1 MGADGKQAGWRSQRI
16 ASGCPSRDIQSC
28 RISTKNK
35 SLQALTSAAMVLPGL
50 MLQPAQGAEVD
61 ADSFGFQYYR
71 YQEGKRNL
79 YNVPNKLD
87 PIMADVIHATGR
99 LSLTD
104 RVKFNFGYTR
114 DTWSGATPVTSAPL
128 AANGN
133 RPILQ
138 NTPSGTVV
146 SGASP
151 TVNNRVLL
159 DRDLNPIAR
168 DPLTGE
174 VLGKDTRTV
183 EILSFASPEV
193 RNAADFGLGY
203 EWNEAALHIGGGL
216 SVEPDYESSF
226 GNVSGRLD
234 FNQKQTSLKF
244 GLGYTSS
251 DISAIL
257 DDDLVPYLTR
267 DAFADQI
274 KNRDGSEIFIG
285 DRQDFT
291 ANLGLTQILT
301 KQALVD
307 TSIGYTHSS
316 GYLGNPYKAMS
327 VIFVDP
333 ATLSDNP
340 DALIVGDVRALM
352 EQRPGNRNQ
361 LAVSTKYVQHVSPLD
376 AALHL
381 DYKFSYDDWG
391 IHTNTFTMDWVQ
403 PLGYGWTITPR
414 IRYFSQGAAD
424 FYDPYLITQQAFNS
438 NAVDASGREIWVD
451 SNNPDVEYFRDDN
464 FNLLDSNGNIVDES
478 MLNVQPKIIP
488 FDAEE
493 LPDDFSSDYRLAGF
507 GSLSG
512 GVTLSKRFAKG
523 IKLQAGFEYYTRQ
536 SSLKLGG
543 GGGTSFSDF
552 DFYVANAAIT
562 IDIEKLN
569 FSDSLGGGSSGLHAE
584 HDTQAHQTHQ
594 AHQHGGALPAG
605 VMNGHMLH
613 KAGEFMFGYSYMHAR
628 TGGDILHG
636 DNVASDQQIVTQGCS
651 DDINCR
657 FAPSYMNMNM
667 HMLHIMYAPTDW
679 MNLMLMPKF
688 VDMNMNL
695 RELEGR
701 PPPQPGVHEH
711 SGAAGHTTGGVGD
724 TVMSSLVKL
733 FNVPGHRMHLGLGFS
748 APTGDSGLEFR
759 RVFQI
764 DGGLVHFGMQLGSGT
779 WDFLPSL
786 TYAGDYRRW
795 SWGAQLNGVK
805 RMEDQNE
812 SGYRL
817 GDIFQATSWGG
828 YRLTNWLSASVR
840 GIYTVQGDIH
850 GDFNDFNGRA
860 GPMDFP
866 ANHGGQFWDL
876 GFGVNAAVPRGKFVG
891 NELSFEWLQPIRDEV
906 NGYRLERKSALAAT
920 WRYHF

>member
-1 MGADGKQAGWRSQRI
+1 MGADSIQAGRKNQRLASCRSSPD
-16 ASGCPSRDIQSC
+16 AQSC
-28 RISTKNK
+28 RVSAKNK

-50 MLQPAQGAEVD
+50 MLQPAQAAEVD
-61 ADSFGFQYYR
+61 ADSFSFQYYR
-71 YQEGKRNL
+71 FQEGKRNL
-79 YNVPNKLD
+79 FNVPNKLD
-87 PIMADVIHATGR
+87 PIHADVIHATGR
-99 LSLTD
+99 FSLTD
-104 RVKFNFGYTR
+104 RIKFNYNYTR
-114 DTWSGATPVTSAPL
+114 DAWSGATPVTSAPL
-128 AANGN
+128 ATNGN

-151 TVNNRVLL
+151 TVNTRILL
-159 DRDLNPIAR
+159 DRELNPVAR

-216 SVEPDYESSF
+216 SIEPDYESSF

-234 FNQKQTSLKF
+234 FNQKLTSLKF
-244 GLGYTSS
+244 GLGYTGS

-257 DDDLVPYLTR
+257 DHDLVPYLTR
-267 DAFADQI
+267 NAFADQI
-274 KNRDGSEIFIG
+274 ESRGGSEIFIG

-301 KQALVD
+301 KHAFVD
-307 TSIGYTHSS
+307 ASIGYTHSS

-333 ATLSDNP
+333 ASLNDNS

-361 LAVSTKYVQHVSPLD
+361 IAVSTKYIQHISPLD

-391 IHTNTFTMDWVQ
+391 IHTNTFTLDWVQ

-424 FYDPYLITQQAFNS
+424 FYDPFLFSQQTFSS
-438 NAVDASGREIWVD
+438 NAVDALGREIWVD
-451 SNNPDVEYFRDDN
+451 SNNPGTEFVRDDN
-464 FNLLDSNGNIVDES
+464 FNLIDSSGNIVDES
-478 MLNVQPKIIP
+478 ILNVQPKTIP
-488 FDAEE
+488 FDAEK
-493 LPDDFSSDYRLAGF
+493 LPDHFSSDYRISGF

-512 GVTLSKRFAKG
+512 GVTLSKQFIKG
-523 IKLQAGFEYYTRQ
+523 IELQAGFEYYSRQ

-543 GGGTSFSDF
+543 DDGTSFADF
-552 DFYVANAAIT
+552 DFYVANAAIK
-562 IDIEKLN
+562 IIIEKLN
-569 FSDSLGGGSSGLHAE
+569 FTSGSGGGSHSLHVE
-584 HDTQAHQTHQ
+584 HDAETHQ
-594 AHQHGGALPAG
+594 QHQYGGQVPAG
-605 VMNGHMLH
+605 IMNGHMLH
-613 KAGEFMFGYSYMHAR
+613 KAGSFMFGYSFMHGR
-628 TGGDILHG
+628 MDGDILHG
-636 DNVASDQQIVTQGCS
+636 NNPASDQQIVEQGCS
-651 DDINCR
+651 DAVNCR
-657 FAPSYMNMNM
+657 FAPAYMNMNM
-667 HMLHIMYAPTDW
+667 HMLNIMYAPTDW
-679 MNLMLMPKF
+679 LNLMLMPTF

-701 PPPQPGVHEH
+701 PPPQVGVHEH
-711 SGAAGHTTGGVGD
+711 TGIAGHTTGGVGD
-724 TVMSSLVKL
+724 TVMSSLISL

-748 APTGDSGLEFR
+748 APTGDVDLELR

-764 DGGLVHFGMQLGSGT
+764 DGGLIHFGMQLGSGT

-817 GDIFQATSWGG
+817 GEIFQATSWGG
-828 YRLTNWLSASVR
+828 YHLTNWLSASVR
-840 GIYTVQGDIH
+840 GIYTVEGEIQ
-850 GDFNDFNGRA
+850 GDFNDFNGRS

-866 ANHGGQFWDL
+866 ANHGGQFWDI
-876 GFGVNAAVPRGKFVG
+876 GFGVNASVPRGKFVG
-891 NELSFEWLQPIRDEV
+891 NELSFEWLQPIRDDV
-906 NGYRLERKSALAAT
+906 NGYRLERKGALAAT